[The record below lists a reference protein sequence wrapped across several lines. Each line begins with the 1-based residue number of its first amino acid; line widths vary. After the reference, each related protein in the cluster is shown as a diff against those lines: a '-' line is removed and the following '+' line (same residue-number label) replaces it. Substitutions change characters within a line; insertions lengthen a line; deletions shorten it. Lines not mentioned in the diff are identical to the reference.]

1 MEKLAIITG
10 AFNIIVEFILLM
22 AVDRISG
29 FATPMWKKAMCACVI
44 GLYASLCMLPWGAAT
59 SGSYLRWCLLT
70 VIGLALY
77 WRSSKC
83 VPKIMLFLLLNFGVE
98 GFQNL
103 AQEKQLL
110 SFSLAGLVIAFIC
123 VFCFRDGGS
132 QRYIAVELNHNDR
145 SLHLTALVD
154 SGNTLR
160 DPITGEPVLIISHK
174 AAQELTGLT
183 KAQLC
188 SPLDTL
194 ESIPFMGLRLIP
206 YHSIGMDNGMLLA
219 MFLPGCKLA
228 GKEKDLLVAF
238 APAGL
243 GKEGSFQALAG
254 GDL

>member
-10 AFNIIVEFILLM
+10 VFNLIVEFILLM

-29 FATPMWKKAMCACVI
+29 FATLLWKKAICACVI
-44 GLYASLCMLPWGAAT
+44 GLYATLCMLQWSTAI
-59 SGSYLRWCLLT
+59 SGSGLRWCLLA
-70 VIGLALY
+70 VVGIALY
-77 WRSSKC
+77 WRSGKC
-83 VPKIMLFLLLNFGVE
+83 LPKIMLFLLLNFGVE

-103 AQEKQLL
+103 AQEEQLL
-110 SFSLAGLVIAFIC
+110 SFSLAGVVIAFIC
-123 VFCFRDGGS
+123 VFCFRDGAS
-132 QRYIAVELNHNDR
+132 QRYIAVELYYAGR

-160 DPITGEPVLIISHK
+160 DPVTGEPVLIISHK
-174 AAQELTGLT
+174 AATELTGLT
-183 KAQLC
+183 RAQLS

-194 ESIPFMGLRLIP
+194 ESSPIMGLRLIP

-219 MFLPGCKLA
+219 MALQGCKLA

-243 GKEGSFQALAG
+243 GKEGAFQALVG